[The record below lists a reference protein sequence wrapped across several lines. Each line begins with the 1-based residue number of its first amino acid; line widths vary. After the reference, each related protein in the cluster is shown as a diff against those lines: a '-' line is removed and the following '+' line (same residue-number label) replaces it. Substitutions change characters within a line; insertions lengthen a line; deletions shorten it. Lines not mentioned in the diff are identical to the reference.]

1 MLRHGVNTA
10 LAENLFKS
18 EELSLGKAAAL
29 AHMSIAEFAE
39 YLSQLGIAVVDY
51 PIEELEEELR
61 IHWRQDSEITRM
73 HDP

>member
-1 MLRHGVNTA
+1 
-10 LAENLFKS
+10 
-18 EELSLGKAAAL
+18 
-29 AHMSIAEFAE
+29 MSIAEFAK